1 MKSIRPAIAASIL
14 TIFAFVPSSLASTTA
29 VSSEDAAI
37 VQTVTSRDQL
47 IVLARANST
56 DEASSTL
63 APKSQKDTDSD
74 AVDPDNAGDNASI
87 DPDSENESEQAQD
100 GDTDKTDPDQTASD
114 DEKDGDGPDSDDS
127 DSTATTATNGSSEE
141 STDTAAAR

>member
-14 TIFAFVPSSLASTTA
+14 TIFAFAPSSLASTARILRGTETA
-29 VSSEDAAI
+29 APSGISLEP
-37 VQTVTSRDQL
+37 L
-47 IVLARANST
+47 MVLARANADGT
-56 DEASSTL
+56 SSTL
-63 APKSQKDTDSD
+63 APENKKDTDTD
-74 AVDPDNAGDNASI
+74 AINPDNAGDNASI

-100 GDTDKTDPDQTASD
+100 GDSDKTDQDQTASD

-127 DSTATTATNGSSEE
+127 DSTATTAANGGSEE